1 MNICPFK
8 KYSNIFG
15 VPNTGVHSYRF
26 LGTAVVDYILT
37 ILLALLLTWI
47 TDIPLVL
54 TTILSFI
61 IGIVFHILFGVKT
74 NTLKYLGINC

>member
-1 MNICPFK
+1 MNTCPFK

-26 LGTAVVDYILT
+26 LGTAVVDYVFT
-37 ILLALLLTWI
+37 ILLAFLLTWI

-54 TTILSFI
+54 TTIFSFI
-61 IGIVFHILFGVKT
+61 IGIIFHILFGVNT

>member
-47 TDIPLVL
+47 TDIPIVL
-54 TTILSFI
+54 TTIFSFI
-61 IGIVFHILFGVKT
+61 IGIIFHILFGVKT